1 MIQAKFGSLDRPYHR
16 LAESAK
22 SETPGTQNGHR
33 TSVHIQLDENPSEVR
48 FHRLGGNAEFA
59 RYLFIRVTLLD
70 EIENAARL
78 RAQRHATDWSVR
90 YSRTLKWLL
99 VPAVP
104 YRCAKRPPFLR
115 VASSPHPVQE
125 FPQQDARARIAYGLL
140 KADARGFLQCLTE

>member
-59 RYLFIRVTLLD
+59 RYLFIRVTSC
-70 EIENAARL
+70 ERE
-78 RAQRHATDWSVR
+78 QRFSALQGVR
-90 YSRTLKWLL
+90 M
-99 VPAVP
+99 
-104 YRCAKRPPFLR
+104 
-115 VASSPHPVQE
+115 
-125 FPQQDARARIAYGLL
+125 AYVS
-140 KADARGFLQCLTE
+140 